1 MAKCTG
7 SPRSMKDEPIL
18 GIRHDRC
25 SKKILMYLVNMPSL
39 HDQLKEIEEK
49 KKDLEPKYSRFSKLD
64 DIENFYLAG
73 LLLSI
78 TVVVLIFIFIYRL
91 FPGLKENGLFA
102 LFTLYGGGFAI
113 ALLHEVLPQTLR
125 FVAQKVF
132 KFDKEEYSRI
142 ESFP

>member
-1 MAKCTG
+1 
-7 SPRSMKDEPIL
+7 MKDEPIL